1 MNRGKKVSFFLT
13 ETGRQVVF
21 YGATTVAIGLFA
33 GHYFPHSI
41 CISYYKEFVQAY
53 KNGEEKKLSEK
64 LEQRYKRA
72 LNLLDLTDFEKKF
85 AQPFVVYG
93 FDVFNAGSFKTRYGA
108 YVGIPSNFE
117 YDSAAAIDRTDIK
130 IRNQPIDWNTEP
142 GKLLEDALVLSE
154 DEQVFGIARELL
166 TMKTHKT
173 LIQSIIPTVSWM
185 FTYSLASQVN
195 ERCNFYVRPRSLRMM
210 LYTICGLFGFGIYS
224 FSTDMTEIY
233 YETKVDKQMATLG
246 PDVVDA
252 GARFYDKVL
261 KKNVAIRKLTGE
273 DYYTAK
279 GNVNYLIRQKAAPL
293 TLRKEFFQTGYKDF
307 VGTEETTS

>member
-1 MNRGKKVSFFLT
+1 MSRGKKVSFFLT
-13 ETGRQVVF
+13 ESGRQLVF

-33 GHYFPHSI
+33 GHYFPHTI

-53 KNGEEKKLSEK
+53 KNGEERKLSEK

-72 LNLLDLTDFEKKF
+72 LNLLDLTEFEQKF
-85 AQPFVVYG
+85 ANPFVVYG
-93 FDVFNAGSFKTRYGA
+93 FDVFNMGSFKTRYGA
-108 YVGIPSNFE
+108 YVGVPSNFE
-117 YDSAAAIDRTDIK
+117 YDSVAAIDRTDIK

-154 DEQVFGIARELL
+154 DEQVFGMARELL
-166 TMKTHKT
+166 TMKSHKT
-173 LIQSIIPTVSWM
+173 LVQSIIPTVSWV
-185 FTYSLASQVN
+185 FTYSLASQLN
-195 ERCNFYVRPRSLRMM
+195 ERCNFYVRPRSLRLM

-252 GARFYDKVL
+252 GARFYDKML

-307 VGTEETTS
+307 AGTEETS